1 VQEPELRSDGPDDGT
16 RLEFA
21 GENAHS
27 AAQPA
32 ILSDPSAIVVTVRIV

>member
-1 VQEPELRSDGPDDGT
+1 MRIDGRDRAAG
-16 RLEFA
+16 LEFA

-32 ILSDPSAIVVTVRIV
+32 ILSDPSAIVVAVRIV